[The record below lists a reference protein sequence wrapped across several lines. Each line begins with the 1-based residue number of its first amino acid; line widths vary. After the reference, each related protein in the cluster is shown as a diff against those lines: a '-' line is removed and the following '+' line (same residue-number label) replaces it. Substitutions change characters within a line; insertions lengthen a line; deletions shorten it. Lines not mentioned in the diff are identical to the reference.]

1 VNKHLISAALL
12 ALSISV
18 GAVDLATTPL
28 GIAAAALQVGQA
40 AKFETPTYQSIPM
53 DFDQFYYSDGAPW
66 NPVAQRIQFVASG
79 LQGDPRHFYL
89 YDVATDTWSVDDT
102 GSWVGIG
109 HGFDSNAID
118 TVSGV
123 HYFAKYGGPVLQ
135 RSANGTWDALPP
147 APFTIGTT
155 PALEYLPGAGLV
167 LASRSGNIAVWNGVT
182 WTQITGAVSWGI
194 TENWATTVGE
204 VTYIGTTTFV
214 YRLKRDAAQP
224 NGYLLE
230 RMPDPPLPIGNSKAL
245 HVSDGGN
252 LLVAMKNGTAW
263 YEFDGVAWKPRPELV
278 SGAVVNKWHYHIAY
292 VPDLSVIVT
301 MSMRGGVRDVWI
313 VKVGDPPPPPPP
325 ATCVPNEVI
334 PFEYRGLP
342 LCSAEAVKRDV
353 CDQPGVFACDRF
365 DGAPLTG
372 SIVRASSKLTTPWVA
387 DGVLN
392 MAVVSMGGKDTGHYR
407 VRMPSISEGGLLAFT
422 YRKRLDAEA
431 MKHNGSKDFIVWGPH
446 WAPSCTT
453 QQVVMT
459 HMYSA
464 QVPIAYRSC
473 GLGISSRLP
482 DGDHV
487 WHNSDFDCRYRDAKA
502 GRVAKCH
509 TKTANQW
516 ATYYTEI
523 RVGHYGQPDS
533 TITMHV
539 KTADGWRK
547 MMDFPFM
554 LPSNV
559 PLEQIMLTGYM
570 TNETIY
576 EHPGGRIAFDDF
588 IASTQPLDMALL

>member
-1 VNKHLISAALL
+1 MIKSIILALL
-12 ALSISV
+12 LVSPAQ
-18 GAVDLATTPL
+18 AVDLSTTPL

-40 AKFETPTYQSIPM
+40 AKFETPGYQVLPWRADS
-53 DFDQFYYSDGAPW
+53 FYYGDGAVW
-66 NPVAQRIQFVASG
+66 DSAEQQIQFIASPVG
-79 LQGDPRHFYL
+79 GTPRYRYT
-89 YDVATDTWSVDDT
+89 YDAATDAWATELMPWQTSGHGYDSNALNDAGLHCFARYGSQVGCRQAD
-102 GSWVGIG
+102 GSWV
-109 HGFDSNAID
+109 DL
-118 TVSGV
+118 
-123 HYFAKYGGPVLQ
+123 P
-135 RSANGTWDALPP
+135 ALPW
-147 APFTIGTT
+147 APGTVQ
-155 PALEYLPGAGLV
+155 ALEYLPGAGMV
-167 LASRSGNIAVWNGVT
+167 IVSRQGSIAVWNGAAWVNVPGAAGWGNTGT
-182 WTQITGAVSWGI
+182 WI
-194 TENWATTVGE
+194 TTVGN
-204 VTYIGTTTFV
+204 VAYLGSGLFV
-214 YRLKRDAAQP
+214 YRLDA
-224 NGYLLE
+224 NLTLT
-230 RMPDPPLPIGNSKAL
+230 RMPDPPWSMGNNQAYHST
-245 HVSDGGN
+245 DGTK
-252 LLVAMKNGTAW
+252 LLVARTGGAEW
-263 YEFDGVAWKPRPELV
+263 LEFDGAAWVSRPDLV
-278 SGAVVNKWHYHIAY
+278 SGAIKPSHHYHQAFI
-292 VPDLSVIVT
+292 PELGVIVT
-301 MSMRGGVRDVWI
+301 MSARTPTLHDVWL
-313 VKVGDPPPPPPP
+313 VKVANGTTPVEPPP
-325 ATCVPNEVI
+325 APTCVPQSAI
-334 PFEYRGLP
+334 PPLFWGLP

-365 DGAPLTG
+365 EGEPLTG

-407 VRMPSISEGGLLAFT
+407 VRMPSIAEGGLLAFT

-431 MKHNGSKDFIVWGPH
+431 MKHNGSKDWIVWGPH

-453 QQVVMT
+453 QQVVIT

-473 GLGISSRLP
+473 GLGITSKLS

-487 WHNSDFDCRYRDAKA
+487 WQGGDFDCRYRDARA
-502 GRVAKCH
+502 GRLAKCH
-509 TKTANQW
+509 TKAANEW

-533 TITMHV
+533 NITMHV

-570 TNETIY
+570 TNETIF

-588 IASTQPLDMALL
+588 IASTQPIDMALL